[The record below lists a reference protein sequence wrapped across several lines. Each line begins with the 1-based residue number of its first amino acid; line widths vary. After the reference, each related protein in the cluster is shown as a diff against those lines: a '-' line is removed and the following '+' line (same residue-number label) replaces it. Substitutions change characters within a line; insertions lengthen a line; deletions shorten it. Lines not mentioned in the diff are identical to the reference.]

1 MADYE
6 QTKNSRSEYRQH
18 RQQKNNKMN
27 RLLNYLIAFVVVL
40 IGITSY
46 IIFFTGDD
54 KAVEKEPVEQPA
66 DKDVNTNDISEENH
80 ETNDNA
86 QNETNEVD
94 EPDVSDSD
102 QQTEGTSEENDATN
116 VTTSSTDPLVDEVV
130 VNPNWQPTK
139 TTQTGP
145 HTSVFQGGHIDY
157 EEKLATVFAV
167 VPLEQANSIL
177 WNIGNNG
184 SADTAIAVVSSNDKT
199 EKYRVS
205 IEWVANEGWKPVKL
219 EKLNT
224 IEGSW

>member
-6 QTKNSRSEYRQH
+6 QNKNSRSEYRQ
-18 RQQKNNKMN
+18 RQQKTNPMN
-27 RLLNYLIAFVVVL
+27 RLLNYLIALVIVL

-54 KAVEKEPVEQPA
+54 KAVEKEPAEQQA
-66 DKDVNTNDISEENH
+66 DHDVNTNDVDEQ
-80 ETNDNA
+80 NDD
-86 QNETNEVD
+86 TNEETQNDTNAVD
-94 EPDVSDSD
+94 EPESSEDA
-102 QQTEGTSEENDATN
+102 QQTENANEENTATD
-116 VTTSSTDPLVDEVV
+116 VITQSADPLVDEVV

-139 TTQTGP
+139 TAQTGP
-145 HTSVFQGGHIDY
+145 HTSVFQEGHIDY
-157 EEKLATVFAV
+157 EEKLATIFAIL
-167 VPLEQANSIL
+167 PIEQSNSII
-177 WNIGNNG
+177 WQIKNNG
-184 SADTAIAVVSSNDKT
+184 GADTAIAVVSSNDKT